1 MQEIKNIA
9 LISAAGSGKTH
20 ALTKRFLFLYLHK
33 KNFPLESL
41 YAITFTNSAAYEMKS
56 RILRYLEVLT
66 RGTATN
72 KQETD
77 VLAYFTKIF
86 SEREL
91 KEIASWKKDCLLHN
105 LSDLNVST
113 FHSMFASFLSVIPF
127 KAGILPDYKIIDELE
142 DELILQQSIDRYFEN
157 ALTKQES
164 ENAILKLINS
174 EERDV
179 KELIIHLYRRLKPW
193 LAELSGSYK
202 YREQHKNELE
212 KCREDLVNLLD
223 KFKDFVI
230 KNIDATYTKAG
241 EVHNAWQGFLNKIDA
256 FIKKGDDESL
266 YAILNYFA
274 QKNGMDKDYF
284 RKFVTCLNNPQ
295 EYNNLIARIQQNI
308 FPYLEKCSNDKL
320 IIYFQPLIE
329 LHKIF
334 QAEKRMKNV
343 ISFSDIE
350 DYVLSVFKTDPEV
363 DYLYFKLGAEINHL
377 MIDEFQDTS
386 YNQIDILEPILNE
399 ITAYQPEQKSL
410 FYVGDPNQAI
420 FRWRQG
426 APELFDELKK
436 KYGAKIISERLEIN
450 YRTKKEIIDFVNK
463 ILNKEDKADPLNVG
477 GWLRIEELGEFTKID
492 EGNEV
497 TMNRVVDIIKDLKK
511 LGYKESDIAILTR
524 TNSFAAE
531 LAGVLSKNGISCL
544 SRARASIMDEPDVQL
559 IIHLLKF
566 MDNAE
571 DDFSLLHILESEI
584 AELNEDVIYTLVDIK
599 NRKNKSLYMVLLD
612 HYAHLRITKKL
623 QELLALVYF
632 MNPYQLVFH
641 IYKCLGLKMSY
652 PIATLLDATIEYV
665 SEGYGSL
672 SDFINWLE
680 YNGPAIEIKEAQF
693 EGVRILTVHKAKGL
707 EFEIVIL
714 PETNFESGH
723 KKDKII
729 FSYKENARPDKIY
742 WRAYGK
748 YLPGLV
754 EKEASL
760 EQIDDLNLL
769 YVALTRAKSG
779 VYMLGFKTGRKNLGF
794 WLEYI
799 KEKLN
804 GEPSPYDNI
813 PEKRAEPGAKEIP
826 TIRYKKGFAEI
837 PKVREEREIYSPTE
851 RGLEIIEFTRRH
863 GIRFGEIVHKL
874 LSRIEWLDGLQIDK
888 VIEDLLKFAKDNCVR
903 TSRELEDV
911 EKKLKPLL
919 YETFTDPDLRIIF
932 YKNGRSAE
940 FKNEIAL
947 YFEDE
952 KKDVSVHI
960 DRLIF
965 EPQKVLVV
973 DYKTGSEK
981 KDDKHQIEMYKQ
993 GIRLMYPDIGIQSIL
1008 LYLENNRGNKLKFI
1022 E

>member
-1 MQEIKNIA
+1 MKEIKNIS

-56 RILRYLEVLT
+56 RIMRYLEVLA
-66 RGTATN
+66 RGSATN

-91 KEIASWKKDCLLHN
+91 KEIASWKKDYLLHN

-142 DELILQQSIDRYFEN
+142 EDLILQQSIDQYFEN
-157 ALTKQES
+157 ALKNQEFA
-164 ENAILKLINS
+164 NTIMKLINS
-174 EERDV
+174 EKKDV
-179 KELIIHLYRRLKPW
+179 NELILQLYRRLKPW
-193 LAELSGSYK
+193 LAQLSDLYK
-202 YREQHKNELE
+202 HREQHKNELE
-212 KCREDLVNLLD
+212 KCREDLVNVLD

-241 EVHNAWQGFLNKIDA
+241 KISNAWQSFLHKIDA
-256 FIKKGDDESL
+256 FIKKGDDDSL
-266 YAILNYFA
+266 YDILNYFA
-274 QKNGMDKDYF
+274 QENGMDKDYF
-284 RKFVTCLNNPQ
+284 RKFVASINNPQ
-295 EYNNLIARIQQNI
+295 EYNKLIAAIRQKI
-308 FPYLEKCSNDKL
+308 FSYLKECSNDKL
-320 IIYFQPLIE
+320 VIYFQPLIE

-334 QAEKRMKNV
+334 EAEKKKKNV

-350 DYVLSVFKTDPEV
+350 DYVLSVFKSDPEV

-386 YNQIDILEPILNE
+386 YKQIDILEPILNE

-410 FYVGDPNQAI
+410 FYVGDPHQAI

-436 KYGAKIISERLEIN
+436 KYGKKIVSERLEMN
-450 YRTKKEIIDFVNK
+450 YRTRKEIIDFVNK
-463 ILNKEDKADPLNVG
+463 ILDKEDKADPLNVG
-477 GWLRIEELGEFTKID
+477 GWLRIEELGQFTKKD
-492 EGNEV
+492 EGEEA
-497 TMNRVVDIIKDLKK
+497 TMKKVVKIIKDLKK

-531 LAGVLSKNGISCL
+531 LADVLSKSGVFCL
-544 SRARASIMDEPDVQL
+544 SRARASIMDEPDIQL

-584 AELNEDVIYTLVDIK
+584 AELNEDMIYTLVDIK
-599 NRKNKSLYMVLLD
+599 NRENKSLYMVLLD
-612 HYAHLRITKKL
+612 HYASLPITKKL
-623 QELLALVYF
+623 QELLSFVYF

-641 IYKCLGLKMSY
+641 IYKSFGLKMSY
-652 PIATLLDATIEYV
+652 PIATLLDATIDYIA
-665 SEGYGSL
+665 EGYGSL

-680 YNGPAIEIKEAQF
+680 YNGPAIEVKETQF
-693 EGVRILTVHKAKGL
+693 EGVRIMTIHKAKGL

-714 PETNFESGH
+714 PETNFEL
-723 KKDKII
+723 KNKDKIM
-729 FSYKENARPDKIY
+729 FSYKENARPDQIY
-742 WRAYGK
+742 WRDYGK

-754 EKEASL
+754 EKEEAL
-760 EQIDDLNLL
+760 EKIDNLNLL

-779 VYMLGFKTGRKNLGF
+779 VYMLGFRTEKKNLGF
-794 WLEYI
+794 WFEYI

-804 GEPSPYDNI
+804 GEPLPCDNI
-813 PEKRAEPGAKEIP
+813 PEKRAEPGEKKTS
-826 TIRYKKGFAEI
+826 TIRDEKVFVKI
-837 PKVREEREIYSPTE
+837 PQVREEREIYSPTE
-851 RGLEIIEFTRRH
+851 RGLEIIEFARRH
-863 GIRFGEIVHKL
+863 GMRFGEIVHKV
-874 LSRIEWLDGLQIDK
+874 LSKIEWLDGLQIDQ
-888 VIEDLLKFAKDNCVR
+888 VVEDLLKFAKDNCVR
-903 TSRELEDV
+903 TLRDLEDV
-911 EKKLKPLL
+911 EKKLKSLL
-919 YETFTDPDLRIIF
+919 YETFTDPDLRVIF
-932 YKNGRSAE
+932 YKEGRSAD
-940 FKNEIAL
+940 FRNEIAL

-952 KKDVSVHI
+952 NKDVSVHI

-981 KDDKHQIEMYKQ
+981 KDDRHQIEMYKQ
-993 GIRLMYPDIGIQSIL
+993 GIRLMYPDIEIQSIL